1 MEGKKKYIYWV
12 LTQLYF
18 ILMLILMNNKTK
30 LCYYENYLWNKR
42 LGVLVT
48 RVSAE
53 TNVTPIIL

>member
-18 ILMLILMNNKTK
+18 ILMLMLMNNKTK
-30 LCYYENYLWNKR
+30 LCYCENYLWNKR

-53 TNVTPIIL
+53 TNVIPIML